1 MEIEELKEV
10 KGEWRLFINGMQ
22 KNSNKENYNY
32 NEVIEFINNEDAK
45 IIKTSCEYIIRF
57 HKLTT
62 EFEFRNNHWARE
74 NNYA

>member
-1 MEIEELKEV
+1 MKIEDLIDL

-22 KNSNKENYNY
+22 QGNIKENYTY
-32 NEVIEFINNEDAK
+32 SEIIEFINHENIK
-45 IIKTSCEYIIRF
+45 IINTSCEYIIRF

-74 NNYA
+74 NNY